1 MKKIMAMMALMAFAG
16 LALAACGGGSSS
28 SSSDTSSSSS
38 GSSSSSKSAS
48 SGGGYGSGSSSS
60 TKTTA
65 ASSSSSS
72 AREGEIKVNMIDDAF
87 QPKVITG
94 KAGSTVKVELKN
106 TGAREHNFKI
116 DSQKQ
121 ADADVE
127 PGEDA
132 TVRVKIPSSGTVQ
145 FYCEYHTGLGMV
157 GTLKAS

>member
-1 MKKIMAMMALMAFAG
+1 MNKITALMAIA
-16 LALAACGGGSSS
+16 ALAIPLTACGSSS
-28 SSSDTSSSSS
+28 DNSSST
-38 GSSSSSKSAS
+38 GSTAA
-48 SGGGYGSGSSSS
+48 SGGGVYGSGSSK
-60 TKTTA
+60 KTT

-72 AREGEIKVNMIDDAF
+72 SSSGEVKVKMVDDAF
-87 QPKVITG
+87 QPKTVTG

-132 TVRVKIPSSGTVQ
+132 TVTVKIPTSGSVQ
-145 FYCEYHTGLGMV
+145 FYCEYHKGLGMV
-157 GTLKAS
+157 GTVKAT